1 MVFSIVSE
9 LSRNLAL
16 SGTEKKFLYVPFPVL
31 SCKGPLSVTTSQAPE
46 RLFFEDVCTLVNT
59 QAFSKGS
66 PNVPLPSKSFTWR
79 LSFIGCKIGFWT
91 ILLLVL
97 SPTAKG
103 RAITSNYN
111 QGAINDIPTPTCL
124 LPWVPC
130 HVGWNEESPLL
141 FIGDAMSVC
150 RPCGL

>member
-16 SGTEKKFLYVPFPVL
+16 SGTEKSFFMFRFLSFRVKVHSL
-31 SCKGPLSVTTSQAPE
+31 SQRHRLQKG
-46 RLFFEDVCTLVNT
+46 FFEDVCTLVNT

-141 FIGDAMSVC
+141 FIGGAMSVC